1 MSYSKLKSLVAN
13 VEAIATAM
21 KVRIDDR
28 QATDEEKEVLSRYS
42 GFGGIK
48 DVLNIGTEHTV
59 SDDVAEPIRK
69 LQDLIGAYPYYDDAM
84 RQAVINSIKSSVLT
98 AFYTPKFL
106 VDAVTRQIHATLKDN
121 GLQMS
126 TFLEPSAGI
135 GGFLP
140 VAMPGTR
147 SYAFEKDCL
156 TGLILSLLYDE
167 ATTVTAGFETI
178 ADQHLEHES
187 FDVIASNIPF
197 GNFRVFDAE
206 MWKKGG
212 MYEQSA
218 KTIHNYFFVKA
229 MELLNEG
236 GLLAFVAP
244 RGIADTPGNK
254 FVREYLVNHADL
266 ITALRLPDTLFMQT
280 SGIEVGSDL
289 LIFQK
294 HSRKATLSLREKM
307 FLQVSKEKVDT
318 AGTMTDY
325 ANKIFTLPKTALATD
340 SRIALNQ
347 FGKYVRKYQWLGDG
361 NAMSQY
367 LSALLKYDFDRYF
380 RKALFANHGQDNTP
394 VQMSLFGEPQTVKG
408 IRAYT
413 EDMETWMK
421 NGAMVVFEGQVGT
434 LRFRKSSRY
443 TETAV
448 DFVPVD
454 EGKVNTDRAADY
466 FPIRKVYFELSGRE
480 REEQKECSELR
491 KQLNTL
497 YDAFIAKWGFFHD
510 NDNKEFILLDSLGT
524 EVFTIEMQVG
534 RDIFKADV
542 MREPVAFKK
551 IDTAVTLSPV
561 EALASSLNFY
571 GKVDMGYMA
580 QATNKE
586 EEEIIEALQGE
597 IFYNP
602 ANGEWEHKGK
612 FLSGNIIAKQEE
624 TLSFL
629 PNLAGKEKE
638 WAEASAKALEN
649 TIPEPIPYEELDINM
664 GERWIDTK
672 LYADFASDLFGVG
685 ADVMYFDV
693 NDTYLIRL
701 QGYSPVAYNTYS
713 VRNYNGEDLFVH
725 ALHDTVPEITK
736 EEYRNGS
743 KIRVPD
749 EEAMQEAA
757 AKIQEIR
764 DRFNR
769 WLDDEPLEVRDELV
783 RTYNER
789 FNCYVRPHYDGSA
802 QTFPGLSFEL
812 FPYKELYPS
821 QKDAIWMIKQNG
833 GGICWHEVGTGKTMI
848 MCVAAYEMKRLG
860 LVQKPLII
868 GLKANV
874 HEIADTFRK
883 AYPTAK
889 VLYPGKED
897 FTPAN
902 RKEVFSKIKNN
913 NWDCIILTHD
923 QFSKIPQS
931 EETMYDIFSEEL
943 ADVERSLEVLEQST
957 MRYRSGRM
965 QKGLETRKQNLEA
978 KLAELQMKIDLRK
991 DDTIDFRSMGIDH
1004 IFVDECH
1011 CYKNLMFQTRH
1022 TRVAGIGNAQGSQR
1036 AMNLLFAIRD
1046 IQHRTGK
1053 DLGATFLSGTVVVN
1067 ALTELYVMFKYL
1079 RPRELKRQQ
1088 VSCFDAWAAIFTKK
1102 AADYELN
1109 VTGTIKRKER
1119 FRTYIKVPELAMFL
1133 REITDYR
1140 TADMIN
1146 LDVPDKNVRF
1156 LSHAPTIQQEEMIG
1170 RLVAFAHSGQ
1180 WEDLGLDIPQ
1190 PDNLDKAKMLVA
1202 TNVARKMSLDMR
1214 LLGDK
1219 FTDDPN
1225 NKASICARTIYDY
1238 YVSSNANRGTQFV
1251 FSDLATYKPNEW
1263 NIYSD
1268 IKDKLVAMGIPA
1280 DEIQFIQYAKTERAR
1295 KKLFADMNSGR
1306 VRVLFGSTSML
1317 GTGVNAQE
1325 RAVAVHHLEIPWR
1338 PADMEQRNGRAVRKG
1353 NTVKLWGNNTVDVV
1367 IYGTEKTLDAY
1378 KFNLLKTKQM
1388 FINQINNGTIAVR
1401 RIDEDA
1407 MDEDNGM
1414 NFAEFV
1420 ALLSGNTDLL
1430 EKTKLDNKIMQL
1442 EKEQAIFKKDRI
1454 RAERKIAA
1462 NREDMTKAES
1472 AAARMT
1478 QDWEYITSYTGDRT
1492 TRLLNLAQATA
1503 EETGRELHR
1512 ISKTY
1517 RNGAIGTIGTYAGL
1531 NLSVYSEYD
1540 MGGTFYRNTFL
1551 VEGVSG
1557 LKYRC
1562 GISGAL
1568 PLGFVESSRYPQAAL
1583 AKLPGMIEEQ
1593 RQKIAKLESEIPALQ
1608 GIIAR
1613 KWSKAD
1619 ELARLKQ
1626 ECNALQHRID
1636 ESMKE
1641 AERTQSALSEH
1652 EATDKA
1658 A

>member
-1 MSYSKLKSLVAN
+1 M
-13 VEAIATAM
+13 
-21 KVRIDDR
+21 
-28 QATDEEKEVLSRYS
+28 
-42 GFGGIK
+42 
-48 DVLNIGTEHTV
+48 
-59 SDDVAEPIRK
+59 
-69 LQDLIGAYPYYDDAM
+69 
-84 RQAVINSIKSSVLT
+84 
-98 AFYTPKFL
+98 
-106 VDAVTRQIHATLKDN
+106 
-121 GLQMS
+121 
-126 TFLEPSAGI
+126 
-135 GGFLP
+135 
-140 VAMPGTR
+140 
-147 SYAFEKDCL
+147 
-156 TGLILSLLYDE
+156 
-167 ATTVTAGFETI
+167 
-178 ADQHLEHES
+178 
-187 FDVIASNIPF
+187 
-197 GNFRVFDAE
+197 
-206 MWKKGG
+206 
-212 MYEQSA
+212 
-218 KTIHNYFFVKA
+218 
-229 MELLNEG
+229 
-236 GLLAFVAP
+236 
-244 RGIADTPGNK
+244 
-254 FVREYLVNHADL
+254 
-266 ITALRLPDTLFMQT
+266 
-280 SGIEVGSDL
+280 
-289 LIFQK
+289 
-294 HSRKATLSLREKM
+294 
-307 FLQVSKEKVDT
+307 
-318 AGTMTDY
+318 
-325 ANKIFTLPKTALATD
+325 
-340 SRIALNQ
+340 
-347 FGKYVRKYQWLGDG
+347 
-361 NAMSQY
+361 
-367 LSALLKYDFDRYF
+367 
-380 RKALFANHGQDNTP
+380 
-394 VQMSLFGEPQTVKG
+394 
-408 IRAYT
+408 
-413 EDMETWMK
+413 
-421 NGAMVVFEGQVGT
+421 
-434 LRFRKSSRY
+434 
-443 TETAV
+443 
-448 DFVPVD
+448 
-454 EGKVNTDRAADY
+454 
-466 FPIRKVYFELSGRE
+466 
-480 REEQKECSELR
+480 
-491 KQLNTL
+491 
-497 YDAFIAKWGFFHD
+497 
-510 NDNKEFILLDSLGT
+510 
-524 EVFTIEMQVG
+524 
-534 RDIFKADV
+534 
-542 MREPVAFKK
+542 
-551 IDTAVTLSPV
+551 
-561 EALASSLNFY
+561 ASSLNFY

-1046 IQHRTGK
+1046 IQRRTGK

-1295 KKLFADMNSGR
+1295 KKL
-1306 VRVLFGSTSML
+1306 L
-1317 GTGVNAQE
+1317 
-1325 RAVAVHHLEIPWR
+1325 
-1338 PADMEQRNGRAVRKG
+1338 
-1353 NTVKLWGNNTVDVV
+1353 
-1367 IYGTEKTLDAY
+1367 
-1378 KFNLLKTKQM
+1378 
-1388 FINQINNGTIAVR
+1388 
-1401 RIDEDA
+1401 
-1407 MDEDNGM
+1407 
-1414 NFAEFV
+1414 
-1420 ALLSGNTDLL
+1420 
-1430 EKTKLDNKIMQL
+1430 
-1442 EKEQAIFKKDRI
+1442 
-1454 RAERKIAA
+1454 
-1462 NREDMTKAES
+1462 
-1472 AAARMT
+1472 
-1478 QDWEYITSYTGDRT
+1478 RT
-1492 TRLLNLAQATA
+1492 
-1503 EETGRELHR
+1503 
-1512 ISKTY
+1512 
-1517 RNGAIGTIGTYAGL
+1517 
-1531 NLSVYSEYD
+1531 
-1540 MGGTFYRNTFL
+1540 
-1551 VEGVSG
+1551 
-1557 LKYRC
+1557 
-1562 GISGAL
+1562 
-1568 PLGFVESSRYPQAAL
+1568 
-1583 AKLPGMIEEQ
+1583 
-1593 RQKIAKLESEIPALQ
+1593 
-1608 GIIAR
+1608 
-1613 KWSKAD
+1613 
-1619 ELARLKQ
+1619 
-1626 ECNALQHRID
+1626 
-1636 ESMKE
+1636 
-1641 AERTQSALSEH
+1641 
-1652 EATDKA
+1652 
-1658 A
+1658 